1 MFRKHKCQ
9 ACNRSSKLNS
19 IPGGEDI
26 VFNLCSDCSKRLE
39 EQTLRPIE
47 WYNLAARFGSITPLL
62 HYGYD
67 RDGIADNLDKPVLL
81 DVKYLSPKLQ
91 DVSHSCSKTIDYCMT
106 RGFLTSEEFNVLDKF
121 PKQQLLEQVVSLAKR
136 RTTFAISKSF
146 VIAANVLKN
155 TAEAFIS
162 SKFDEAIRHDLI
174 IDYSKAAASCLPF
187 EDGFSKIQSA
197 ISNHDRP
204 YDNLI
209 ALAFFQSSET
219 LLWIENNI
227 PESNISDKW
236 GLLAAASKISQNK
249 IETWLS
255 RGRPLSLVGLDA
267 LRDLIPAQNRG
278 NLIRDLK
285 SSLNGEVDIK
295 ALKEVIT
302 NYARKDDSHRVK
314 TRCEYILNNI
324 DNIRIAKVPFQ
335 GFCCILPLKSNVR
348 YALTANIMARLRTM
362 PNYLML

>member
-1 MFRKHKCQ
+1 MFRKDKCQ

-19 IPGGEDI
+19 IADGVDI
-26 VFNLCSDCSKRLE
+26 VFELCSECSKRLE

-67 RDGIADNLDKPVLL
+67 RDGIADNLDDPVLL

-91 DVSHSCSKTIDYCMT
+91 DVSHSCSETIDYCMT
-106 RGFLTSEEFNVLDKF
+106 RGFLTSEEFSVLNKF
-121 PKQQLLEQVVSLAKR
+121 PKQQLLEHVISLTKR
-136 RTTFAISKSF
+136 RTTFALSRSF
-146 VIAANVLKN
+146 VIAANVLGH
-155 TAEAFIS
+155 TAEPFIS
-162 SKFDEAIRHDLI
+162 SQFNEAIRHDLL
-174 IDYSKAAASCLPF
+174 IDYGKAAALCLPF
-187 EDGFSKIQSA
+187 KEGFSKIQTA

-204 YDNLI
+204 HDNFI

-236 GLLAAASKISQNK
+236 GLLAAASKISQRK

-255 RGRPLSLVGLDA
+255 GGRPLSLVGLDA

-278 NLIRDLK
+278 NLIQDLK
-285 SSLNGEVDIK
+285 SSLQGKVDLEM
-295 ALKEVIT
+295 LKEIVT
-302 NYARKDDSHRVK
+302 DYSLKDDSHRVK
-314 TRCEYILNNI
+314 IRCEYILNNI
-324 DNIRIAKVPFQ
+324 DKIRIS
-335 GFCCILPLKSNVR
+335 GR
-348 YALTANIMARLRTM
+348 E
-362 PNYLML
+362 